1 MARKLIIVES
11 PAKAKTIKKFLG
23 RGYIVE
29 ASMGH
34 VRDLPKS
41 QLGVDIENQFEPKYI
56 TIRGK
61 GELLSKLRK
70 AAKSADKIFLAT
82 DPDREGEAISWH
94 LTHALNIEEDSACRI
109 EFNEITAQAVKNAIK
124 QPRKINRDLVDAQ
137 QARRV
142 LDRVVG
148 YQISPLLWRKVR
160 KGLSAGRVQSVAT
173 RVICDREKEIQK
185 FKPEEYWTLKGDFF
199 PINQLTAT
207 NSEKKS
213 QNKESQNKKS
223 YKDTQVFEASLYGLR
238 NKKLEPKSKQE
249 IDKVLSDLKS
259 AEFYVDKI
267 HAGQRKRYAPA
278 PFTTSTLQQEASRK
292 LGFSTKKTMMLAQQ
306 LYEGVDV
313 KGQGSIALV
322 TYIRTDSTRIA
333 IEAQNA
339 ARAAIQEKFG
349 LNYLP
354 EKPNVFKSK
363 KNSQDAH
370 EAIRPTYLEWDPNR
384 LKDSLKRDQLRL
396 YRLIYERFLASQMS
410 PALYEVMTIHIVAG
424 DYSFRANGSRQAF
437 PGYTAIYM
445 EANDEGSED
454 KDVNLPL
461 LEQGQ
466 KLDLMEWKPEQHFT
480 QPPPRYTEASLVRA
494 LEDMGIGRPSTYSP
508 TISTILS
515 RGYVSREGK
524 ALFPTELGLLVNEL
538 MMEYF
543 PNIMDYQFTAEMEEK
558 LDMVEEG
565 KIAWRKILEDFYDPF
580 KKYLDYADESLEKVE
595 VQDEVSDVICENCGS
610 NMVIKTG
617 RYGKFL
623 ACPNFPECKNTK
635 PIVEEID
642 VKCPKCGSAIVMRKS
657 KRGRKFYG
665 CVQYPNCDFVSW
677 DLPVKEKCPEC
688 GSLMVQKGTSSR
700 KKVVCTDEK
709 CGFTRELADDLE

>member
-1 MARKLIIVES
+1 
-11 PAKAKTIKKFLG
+11 
-23 RGYIVE
+23 
-29 ASMGH
+29 
-34 VRDLPKS
+34 
-41 QLGVDIENQFEPKYI
+41 
-56 TIRGK
+56 
-61 GELLSKLRK
+61 
-70 AAKSADKIFLAT
+70 
-82 DPDREGEAISWH
+82 
-94 LTHALNIEEDSACRI
+94 
-109 EFNEITAQAVKNAIK
+109 K

-259 AEFYVDKI
+259 AELYVDKI